1 MSTRELPRMV
11 ESRLAICSKVLDLQE
26 MELAIFILQEV
37 TDEHVHGSLV
47 LRINI
52 HLGENFVDRVDGFN
66 RVRVRAGHTL
76 DLDNIF
82 ILRVSINCEKALQH
96 ALLKPI
102 MQLCIELSHNLG
114 GPRRFFSF
122 PAVHISNII
131 KTLS

>member
-1 MSTRELPRMV
+1 MV

-52 HLGENFVDRVDGFN
+52 HLGEDFVDRVNGFYCIW
-66 RVRVRAGHTL
+66 VRAWHTL

-82 ILRVSINCEKALQH
+82 ILSVSINCEKALQH
-96 ALLKPI
+96 ALLKPV
-102 MQLCIELSHNLG
+102 MELCVELSHNFT
-114 GPRRFFSF
+114 GPRGFFSF
-122 PAVHISNII
+122 PAVHISDII